1 MSSSDEQEATS
12 NDGPKKKRR
21 ERKRRS
27 RGASNAVSHHV
38 DVLDHKIH
46 CDHERSGYS
55 SGQRR
60 GRGKRGRM
68 GKDRGSLKASNDSV
82 ETVPLPTRGKARRA
96 RKIGENND
104 DKKEEDTMDGMKGI
118 AEERRKRGGRGRYR
132 SSSRAQSTQVHRM
145 ELTDLTDLAKLSPC
159 EVVFKIQGDIKG
171 FQESLK
177 SCNKIHVK
185 SKDLYIAT
193 VIDLL
198 SKICEARDEVPEEA
212 TMIIAEFL
220 SDRCSEFHFLLKSY
234 VSTLPCQADQS
245 MASRLLLLFQN
256 LVTTVPSSALYAL
269 PIDDLSESITSISTD
284 DNELYMVTELKKQCN
299 EAKERRMEKKKPP
312 NISIEE
318 WDNSLYRTIPI
329 LPTMD
334 EICSVHSP
342 RLRPN
347 IINGAYTDWE
357 HYYDIQFR
365 LLREDFLAPLRRGI
379 LQYCSPKRL
388 GRLTDI
394 YVYNDV
400 RLIEPEFTESGL
412 CFKARFDVSQLRQ
425 RKSLAHSKRLIFG
438 SLLCFSPKYDDFQR
452 EIYFST
458 VSDRKPEELAKG
470 IFHVHFE
477 NNMELFQHIQKT
489 HFTVIE
495 SRAYFEA
502 SRHIL
507 HSLQTAETITMPFKR
522 YLIENEPIPVNH
534 PSYLQCDTQYNISWL
549 YPTNQL
555 KKRVVTGRDSD
566 FDLSELSK
574 HTIDIT
580 DELSWPTED
589 ELELDASQ
597 INAIRMALTQ
607 EISVIQGPPGTGKT
621 YIGYKIVQT
630 LLQNRLVWDPHM
642 SSPILVMCYTN
653 HALDQFL
660 EGIIHHRITLNGK
673 IETPNIVRVGGRSK
687 SEDIQN
693 CSLFNARKRT
703 VPYRMIRKIR
713 EQKDGII
720 NTASKI
726 KWNTLQKVIQN
737 PINEFII
744 NNGMSLLRPVIYG
757 RHYYQLIMLGREK
770 LNNENLALEEWLGF
784 WNHSNFATPDVH
796 MHDALEHN
804 EDEQQHCNNSSDNE
818 TQSDHQ
824 SKEEEDDDDAV
835 EKINVT
841 GEAEIEES
849 NRRLDDDA
857 YTPLELKENVEDGEI
872 SSVTLSEQNQKD
884 VGTVESEDQSL
895 LRKTNAEINS
905 ILHHIRSSN
914 VEPMEPEEEKDIRD
928 VTCLSKIN
936 RYRLF
941 KLWIQRNKTQLFNK
955 NEVLLA
961 QYEKECKNYK
971 AAQQELDRIALE
983 KADVIG
989 MTTTGAAKYQ
999 HILHLVKP
1007 KIVIVEEAAEVLESH
1022 IVSALNAGTQHLI
1035 LIGDHKQLRPK
1046 PNEYDLAKRLKF
1058 EISLFERLLLNNLP
1072 HATLLIQHRMRPQI
1086 SKLVHPSIYDKLIDH
1101 ETVKSY
1107 DSIRSC
1113 DKNMFFFNHSYP
1125 EKEVEHLLSH
1135 SNVGEADFVVSL
1147 CRHLFKQGYDPSS
1160 ITILT
1165 AYTGQLLCV
1174 RDRMPKKE
1182 FEGVQVVNVDNF
1194 QGEENDIIILSL
1206 VRSNKMKT
1214 VGFLKEE
1221 NRVCVALSRAR
1232 MGFYCFGNFDMLRE
1246 IVPIW
1251 DRILRYVEGEGCL
1264 GSAFPLHCHN
1274 HPAFKAD
1281 IEKPE
1286 DFIKFFPEGGCDMP
1300 CTYRLDCGHQCKR
1313 SCHLTDLDHKEYK
1326 CNEPCEKL
1334 CANGEHPCKS
1344 KCYKEC
1350 PPCKVTVIK
1359 KVPTCPFEHTQQV
1372 KCCEDLQNVKCLSKC
1387 PKKCMNGI
1395 HNCPLKCWEGCR
1407 PCTVLVKRV
1416 MPNCGHEQD
1425 LPCSED
1431 PYEALCYQPCSKKCP
1446 NGHSCC
1452 KKCYEDCGNCK
1463 VLVFRKLPKCGHEKA
1478 MLCYE
1483 EVSNAKCLEMC
1494 QKVYKC
1500 KHVCRK
1506 MCYEEC
1512 DILCQEPVTKF
1523 FSSCLHSNI
1532 IPCYQDPRSVKC
1544 TKPCQKKKSCGHLC
1558 KGQCGELCLLYDCN
1572 EPKELTLPCS
1582 HKTTVSCKDYLQTRI
1597 NLYRSKDYT
1606 CNEPCTKTLQCGHPC
1621 QEKCSSPCTTECTV
1635 KVMYCCPN
1643 GHKIKKVACH
1653 LQQTNAI
1660 ICEKSCVK
1668 NLPCGHLCTNKC
1680 YEECSEVCN
1689 ESFVKKCKCG
1699 HTHEFKCGDSQ
1710 EVCSCTKNCSKKLS
1724 CGHICS
1730 GKCGECYTKRI
1741 HAPCAYDV
1749 QVNRFCGH
1757 FASLPCFGLTD
1768 LCQKPCL
1775 LSLCPHNKDPCKHEC
1790 FKPCTAEKCREK
1802 CVVECTH
1809 QKCTQICSQICD
1821 KPACDRACPKPLQ
1834 KCRHPCSGVCGDQ
1847 CLNQCCFIC
1856 NRNKY
1861 LQDVR
1866 RLGKKAKADEPCVQ
1880 LECGHIYTVR
1890 YLDQRFASKGS
1901 SLICPLTCPA
1911 CSKPFFIPH
1920 YWKLSRER
1928 AEDIIQIKQQLFT
1941 NEAIDDT
1948 DESKMEPN
1956 AARKLFKNIKKDDSE
1971 TRCVIKLIANAIEL
1985 YLNVSRF
1992 SQCDK
1997 ETLNDFI
2004 SSIVKILDSKGARI
2018 STQIICDIESEFF
2031 RYSLLALAKR
2041 INSVSSIKQPLHSLL
2056 QQMDEDHNLRLT
2068 YEMYEEYLP
2077 AIRRSGVYEVVP
2089 VPLPKVTKGEWYKCR
2104 RAGHIYFAPAKYR
2117 VDHPE
2122 CTECNSK

>member
-1 MSSSDEQEATS
+1 MSSSDEQEVTS

-21 ERKRRS
+21 ERKKRS

-38 DVLDHKIH
+38 DIFDHKIH
-46 CDHERSGYS
+46 CDSEYSGCS
-55 SGQRR
+55 SRR
-60 GRGKRGRM
+60 GRGGRGRR
-68 GKDRGSLKASNDSV
+68 GRIRKDRGGLKTSSDSI
-82 ETVPLPTRGKARRA
+82 ETVPLPTRGKTRRA
-96 RKIGENND
+96 GKIIGNNN
-104 DKKEEDTMDGMKGI
+104 DKKEEDAIDGMKG
-118 AEERRKRGGRGRYR
+118 ATKQKRRGGRGRYR
-132 SSSRAQSTQVHRM
+132 SRSRAQSTQVYRM
-145 ELTDLTDLAKLSPC
+145 ELTDLTDLAKLPPC
-159 EVVFKIQGDIKG
+159 EVVYKIYCGMKG
-171 FQESLK
+171 FQESLQ
-177 SCNKIHVK
+177 SCSKIHVK

-198 SKICEARDEVPEEA
+198 FKICEARDEVPEEA

-220 SDRCSEFHFLLKSY
+220 SGRCSEFQCLLKSY
-234 VSTLPCQADQS
+234 VCQADQS
-245 MASRLLLLFQN
+245 MTSQLLLLFQK
-256 LVTTVPSSALYAL
+256 LVAIMPSSALYAL
-269 PIDDLSESITSISTD
+269 PIDDLSESIASISIDT
-284 DNELYMVTELKKQCN
+284 NELHMVTELKKQCN
-299 EAKERRMEKKKPP
+299 EAKEHRMEKKKPP
-312 NISIEE
+312 NICINEE
-318 WDNSLYRTIPI
+318 WDNSLYRTMPI
-329 LPTMD
+329 LPTID
-334 EICSVHSP
+334 EICSTSPP
-342 RLRPN
+342 RLRSN

-379 LQYCSPKRL
+379 LQYCSPKQT

-400 RLIEPEFTESGL
+400 RLTEPEFTESGL
-412 CFKARFDVSQLRQ
+412 CFKAHFDVSQLRQ
-425 RKSLAHSKRLIFG
+425 RKNLVNSKRLIFG
-438 SLLCFSPKYDDFQR
+438 SLLCFSPKNDRFQG

-458 VSDRKPEELAKG
+458 VSDRKPEELPKG

-507 HSLQTAETITMPFKR
+507 HSLQTAETTTMPFKR
-522 YLIENEPIPVNH
+522 YLIENKPVPVNH

-555 KKRVVTGRDSD
+555 KKKVVTGRDAD

-574 HTIDIT
+574 HTINIT
-580 DELSWPTED
+580 DESSWPSED

-660 EGIIHHRITLNGK
+660 EGIIHHRISMDGK
-673 IETPNIVRVGGRSK
+673 LKTPNIVRVGGRSK
-687 SEDIQN
+687 SEDIKK
-693 CSLFNARKRT
+693 CSLFNARKRA
-703 VPYRMIRKIR
+703 VPYYMIRKIY
-713 EQKDGII
+713 EQKDDVI

-726 KWNTLQKVIQN
+726 KWNTLQRVIQN

-744 NNGMSLLRPVIYG
+744 SNGMFLLRPVIYG
-757 RHYYQLIMLGREK
+757 RHYYQLVMLGREK
-770 LNNENLALEEWLGF
+770 LNDENLALEVWLGF
-784 WNHSNFATPDVH
+784 WDHSSFVTPGVH

-804 EDEQQHCNNSSDNE
+804 EDEQQHGNNSSDNE
-818 TQSDHQ
+818 TKSDHQ
-824 SKEEEDDDDAV
+824 SKEEDDDDDDDNDDAI
-835 EKINVT
+835 EKIDVT

-857 YTPLELKENVEDGEI
+857 YTPLKLKENAEEGEV
-872 SSVTLSEQNQKD
+872 SGVALGEQNQKD
-884 VGTVESEDQSL
+884 LESEDQSF
-895 LRKTNAEINS
+895 LRKTKAEINS
-905 ILHHIRSSN
+905 ILSHIRSSN

-941 KLWIQRNKTQLFNK
+941 KFWIQKNKMQLFNK

-961 QYEKECKNYK
+961 QYEEECQNFK
-971 AAQQELDRIALE
+971 AAQQQLDRIALE

-1086 SKLVHPSIYDKLIDH
+1086 SKLVHPSIYDELIDH

-1107 DSIRSC
+1107 DSIRSF

-1125 EKEVEHLLSH
+1125 EREVEHLLSH
-1135 SNVGEADFVVSL
+1135 SNVVEADFVVSL
-1147 CRHLFKQGYDPSS
+1147 CRHFLKQGYGPSS

-1206 VRSNKMKT
+1206 VRSNRMKT

-1246 IVPIW
+1246 VVPIW
-1251 DRILRYVEGEGCL
+1251 DCILQYVEGEGCL
-1264 GSAFPLHCHN
+1264 GSAFSLHCHN
-1274 HPAFKAD
+1274 HPSFKAA
-1281 IEKPE
+1281 IEKPD

-1313 SCHLTDLDHKEYK
+1313 SCHLTDLDHEDYK
-1326 CNEPCEKL
+1326 CNEPCERL

-1344 KCYKEC
+1344 KCYKDC

-1359 KVPTCPFEHTQQV
+1359 TVPSCPFGHTQEV
-1372 KCCEDLQNVKCLSKC
+1372 KCCEDLQNLKCLSKC
-1387 PKKCMNGI
+1387 PNKCENGI
-1395 HNCPLKCWEGCR
+1395 HDCLLKCWEGCK
-1407 PCTVLVKRV
+1407 PCTVLVKSV

-1425 LPCSED
+1425 LPCHSD
-1431 PYEALCYQPCSKKCP
+1431 PYLAWCFQPCSKKCP
-1446 NGHSCC
+1446 NGHICC
-1452 KKCYEDCGNCK
+1452 KKCYEDCGNCEVP
-1463 VLVFRKLPKCGHEKA
+1463 VLRKLPKCGHEKT

-1483 EVSNAKCLEMC
+1483 KVLNAECHEMC
-1494 QKVYKC
+1494 QKVFKC
-1500 KHVCRK
+1500 KHVCQK

-1512 DILCQEPVTKF
+1512 DILCREPVTKF
-1523 FSSCLHSNI
+1523 FSSCLHSNV
-1532 IPCYQDPRSVKC
+1532 IPCYQDPKSAKC
-1544 TKPCQKKKSCGHLC
+1544 TKPCEKKKACGHLC
-1558 KGQCGELCLLYDCN
+1558 QGQCGELCLLYECN
-1572 EPKELTLPCS
+1572 EPKELALPCN
-1582 HKTTVSCKDYLQTRI
+1582 HVTTVSCKDHLQTRI
-1597 NLYRSKDYT
+1597 NLFKSKNYT

-1621 QEKCSSPCTTECTV
+1621 QEKCSSPCTTKCTV
-1635 KVMYCCPN
+1635 KVTYCCPN
-1643 GHKIKKVACH
+1643 GHKIEKVTCH
-1653 LQQTNAI
+1653 LQNTI
-1660 ICEKSCVK
+1660 ICEEPCLK
-1668 NLPCGHLCTNKC
+1668 NLPCGHRCSNKC
-1680 YEECSEVCN
+1680 HEECSEVCN
-1689 ESFVKKCKCG
+1689 ESYVKNCKCG
-1699 HTHEFKCGDSQ
+1699 HAHKFKCGDPQ

-1724 CGHICS
+1724 CGHYCS
-1730 GKCGECYTKRI
+1730 GKCGECYTRRI
-1741 HAPCAYDV
+1741 HAPCAYDL

-1757 FASLPCFGLTD
+1757 FASLPCYGLTD
-1768 LCQKPCL
+1768 MCQKPCL
-1775 LSLCPHNKDPCKHEC
+1775 LSVCPHSKDPCKHEC
-1790 FKPCTAEKCREK
+1790 FKPCTAQKCQEKCI
-1802 CVVECTH
+1802 VECSH
-1809 QKCTQICSQICD
+1809 QQCTQICSQVCD

-1834 KCRHPCSGVCGDQ
+1834 KCHHPCSGVCGDR
-1847 CLNQCCFIC
+1847 CLKQCCFIC
-1856 NRNKY
+1856 NKSKY

-1866 RLGKKAKADEPCVQ
+1866 RIGKKSKGDEPCVQ
-1880 LECGHIYTVR
+1880 LDCGHIYTVR
-1890 YLDQRFASKGS
+1890 YLDQRFASKDS

-1928 AEDIIQIKQQLFT
+1928 AEDISQIKQQLFT
-1941 NEAIDDT
+1941 DETIDDT
-1948 DESKMEPN
+1948 DESKMDREV
-1956 AARKLFKNIKKDDSE
+1956 ARQLFKNIKRDDSE
-1971 TRCVIKLIANAIEL
+1971 TRCVINLIANAMQLLI
-1985 YLNVSRF
+1985 NVSRF
-1992 SQCDK
+1992 PECDK
-1997 ETLNDFI
+1997 ETLAGFI
-2004 SSIVKILDSKGARI
+2004 SSIVKTLDSKGARI
-2018 STQIICDIESEFF
+2018 STQIIYDIESEFF
-2031 RYSLLALAKR
+2031 RFSLLALAKR
-2041 INSVSSIKQPLHSLL
+2041 IYSPSNIKQPLHSLL

-2068 YEMYEEYLP
+2068 YEKYEEYLP
-2077 AIRRSGVYEVVP
+2077 AIHRNGVYEVVP
-2089 VPLPKVTKGEWYKCR
+2089 VSVPKITKGEWYKCR
-2104 RAGHIYFAPAKYR
+2104 RAGHIYFVPAIYQR
-2117 VDHPE
+2117 NSE
-2122 CTECNSK
+2122 CTECRSSK